1 MRKLAILAVSVLL
14 AIGPSSSATAETVRD
29 QQYWIDDYG
38 FTSAWESSQGEG
50 VKIAIIDT
58 GIDSTHPSLQG
69 AVVGGTDMSGLGSS
83 DGQPWWHLLLPVA
96 VMLK

>member
-1 MRKLAILAVSVLL
+1 MRKLAILAASMLL
-14 AIGPSSSATAETVRD
+14 TVGPSSAAIADSVRD

-58 GIDSTHPSLQG
+58 GN
-69 AVVGGTDMSGLGSS
+69 
-83 DGQPWWHLLLPVA
+83 
-96 VMLK
+96 